1 MVYLHGK
8 GSFEAV
14 ETYMIGIFTFK
25 GRLKCR
31 GTITHHDVVA
41 FKQFLKQTLNWVH
54 LKNQPLEEG
63 EPLKQS

>member
-31 GTITHHDVVA
+31 GNITYHDVVA
-41 FKQFLKQTLNWVH
+41 LKQFLKQTLNWVH
-54 LKNQPLEEG
+54 LKTHLWRKGNP
-63 EPLKQS
+63 